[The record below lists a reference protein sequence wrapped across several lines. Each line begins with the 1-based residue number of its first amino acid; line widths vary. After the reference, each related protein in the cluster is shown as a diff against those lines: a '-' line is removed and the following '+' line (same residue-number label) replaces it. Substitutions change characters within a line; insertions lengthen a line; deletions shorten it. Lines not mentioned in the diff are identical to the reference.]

1 MTREAFERELQRLQD
16 EMLAMASM
24 VENAIT
30 ESVEIL
36 KRRDM
41 EGSRRLIAQDSL
53 INEKRFAIEAD
64 CLVAIATQ
72 QPMASDLRVLAAI
85 LDIIDELERIG
96 DYAKG
101 IANINLMIG
110 ERPLLKPLID
120 LPLMASKARD
130 MLHRSMDAFVQRDV
144 ELAYA
149 IPTEDDMI
157 DALYNQVYRELI
169 TYILADPRC
178 IEQANYLLWAAHNL
192 ERFADRV
199 SNICERVVFTV
210 TGKLVELGAE
220 DSASPP
226 GPDAGK

>member
-1 MTREAFERELQRLQD
+1 MVREAFERELQRLQD
-16 EMLAMASM
+16 EMVAMASM
-24 VENAIT
+24 VEDAIV

-41 EGSRRLIAQDSL
+41 RGARRLIARDED

-85 LDIIDELERIG
+85 LDIVDELERIG

-101 IANINLMIG
+101 IATINIKIG
-110 ERPLLKPLID
+110 EGPLLKPLID
-120 LPLMASKARD
+120 LPIMADKARS
-130 MLHRSMDAFVQRDV
+130 MLHRAVDAFIQRDV
-144 ELAYA
+144 ELARS
-149 IPTEDDMI
+149 IPAEDDMI
-157 DALYNQVYRELI
+157 DALYDQVYRELI

-178 IEQANYLLWAAHNL
+178 IKQANYLLWAAHNL

-199 SNICERVVFTV
+199 INICERVIFTV
-210 TGKLVELGAE
+210 TGELVELNSE
-220 DSASPP
+220 DSAAPP
-226 GPDAGK
+226 G